1 MLSQDKKV
9 FKKREIDEKYRDIW
23 KGKKKKISIQQLKDL
38 GQKFK
43 LKDMIVQDKK
53 GCDHRLYEEV
63 NNELSSEIKLEEVIR
78 EGSLMEASLPMDN
91 NDEGSLHPSMDEKE

>member
-43 LKDMIVQDKK
+43 LKDMIVQEKK
-53 GCDHRLYEEV
+53 GCDHHFYEEA
-63 NNELSSEIKLEEVIR
+63 NNELSSGEIKLEEVTR
-78 EGSLMEASLPMDN
+78 EESP
-91 NDEGSLHPSMDEKE
+91 